1 MMFPTYS
8 DIHLAP
14 FSDEQLYM
22 EHYSRANFW

>member
-1 MMFPTYS
+1 MFPTYS

-22 EHYSRANFW
+22 EQYSRANFW